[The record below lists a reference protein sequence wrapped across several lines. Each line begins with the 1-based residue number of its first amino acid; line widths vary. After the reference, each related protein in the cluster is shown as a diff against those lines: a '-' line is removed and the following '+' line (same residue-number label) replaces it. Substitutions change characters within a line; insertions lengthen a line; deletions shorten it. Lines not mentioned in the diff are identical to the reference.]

1 MVRSMVE
8 RLATRLNKNP
18 DDLEGWQRLENA
30 YRVLGETAKAD
41 EAKAQIKRLSGG

>member
-1 MVRSMVE
+1 MVE

-18 DDLEGWQRLENA
+18 DDLAGWKKLENA

-41 EAKAQIKRLSGG
+41 EARAQIKRLSGG